1 MVGRV
6 EGGVKSRIE
15 SDWIGLTHT
24 AVAKLKRV
32 AKIAAVNFMFGARSV
47 VVVVV
52 VVGVAKSDKI
62 VSVQQSYKSG
72 QSLLL

>member
-6 EGGVKSRIE
+6 EGGVKGRIE
-15 SDWIGLTHT
+15 SGWIGLTHT

-32 AKIAAVNFMFGARSV
+32 AKIAAVNFMFRARS
-47 VVVVV
+47 VVVV

>member
-6 EGGVKSRIE
+6 EGGVKGRIE

-32 AKIAAVNFMFGARSV
+32 AKIAAVNFMFGTRS
-47 VVVVV
+47 VVVV

-62 VSVQQSYKSG
+62 VSVQHSYKSG

>member
-6 EGGVKSRIE
+6 EGGIKGQIGSG
-15 SDWIGLTHT
+15 WIGLTHT

-52 VVGVAKSDKI
+52 VGS
-62 VSVQQSYKSG
+62 
-72 QSLLL
+72 

>member
-6 EGGVKSRIE
+6 EGGVVKGRIE
-15 SDWIGLTHT
+15 SGWVGLTHT

-32 AKIAAVNFMFGARSV
+32 AKIAAVNFMFRARS
-47 VVVVV
+47 VVV

-62 VSVQQSYKSG
+62 VGVQQSYKSG

>member
-15 SDWIGLTHT
+15 SGGIGLTHT

-32 AKIAAVNFMFGARSV
+32 AKIAAVNFMV
-47 VVVVV
+47 
-52 VVGVAKSDKI
+52 
-62 VSVQQSYKSG
+62 
-72 QSLLL
+72 

>member
-1 MVGRV
+1 MGRV
-6 EGGVKSRIE
+6 EGGVKGRIE

-32 AKIAAVNFMFGARSV
+32 AKIAAVNFMFRMRS
-47 VVVVV
+47 VVV

>member
-6 EGGVKSRIE
+6 EGGVKGRIE

-32 AKIAAVNFMFGARSV
+32 AKIAAVNFMFRARS
-47 VVVVV
+47 VVVV

>member
-6 EGGVKSRIE
+6 EGGVKGRIE

-32 AKIAAVNFMFGARSV
+32 AKIAAVNFIFRARSV
-47 VVVVV
+47 VVR
-52 VVGVAKSDKI
+52 
-62 VSVQQSYKSG
+62 
-72 QSLLL
+72 

>member
-47 VVVVV
+47 CSSKVVVV
-52 VVGVAKSDKI
+52 
-62 VSVQQSYKSG
+62 SG
-72 QSLLL
+72 SGEIR

>member
-6 EGGVKSRIE
+6 EGGVKGRIE

-47 VVVVV
+47 VVR
-52 VVGVAKSDKI
+52 
-62 VSVQQSYKSG
+62 
-72 QSLLL
+72 

>member
-32 AKIAAVNFMFGARSV
+32 AKIAAVNFMFGTRSV

>member
-6 EGGVKSRIE
+6 EGGGVKGWIE

-32 AKIAAVNFMFGARSV
+32 AKIAAVNFIFRARSV

-52 VVGVAKSDKI
+52 VGVVKSDKI
-62 VSVQQSYKSG
+62 VSVQHSYKSG